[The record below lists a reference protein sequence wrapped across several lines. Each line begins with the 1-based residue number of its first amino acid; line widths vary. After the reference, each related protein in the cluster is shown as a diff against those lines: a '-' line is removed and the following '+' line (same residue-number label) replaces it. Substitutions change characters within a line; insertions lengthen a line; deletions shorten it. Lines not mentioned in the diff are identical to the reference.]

1 MPAVTPEQNRRRRL
15 LACAGALLLIVIAMV
30 VFRSQTHGE
39 FYDTKVRLHSKVVPP
54 SDDLILLAIDESSVR
69 HDSPNG
75 PWPWERY
82 VHAGIAEYCREA
94 DVVAF
99 DIGFFETEDLRIDQL
114 FADAVADLR
123 TNEGCHV
130 VTLCY
135 LFDDTIRRSTPSD
148 LKGRIPTGDPDVSIP
163 DAVNHLDADMPY
175 DSLFSNLL
183 YLAQANFPRD
193 SYGEYAVVARW
204 GDAIIPSLALAAVMA
219 RSDIPPDAVHLQ
231 GDRSL
236 DVISGSYKL
245 SPRGTVYYP
254 VSGKEFEGHRYCTMS
269 DFSTALNRDRR
280 NGSTSLFKDSALGIE
295 AGIKQ
300 AMPND
305 PIVRENR
312 VLVVDESIFKDRIV
326 LVGSTATGVLRDFEK
341 SPRGEGTSGMFIHAD
356 MINNLLNRRQFWN
369 WSFSWDLLPVLLL
382 GFLPAFMGSDRP
394 WRLFVGSL
402 FVWIAYMA
410 TTIALLFGFAWLLP
424 WLWPTLALIF
434 STVLLASLAWAG
446 EQMRRRELE
455 AMEASKQ
462 QFTDMLV
469 HDLKGRIS
477 TMTMSLSLIEERV
490 PEEFRPTKLFTTTNS
505 SATRLLTQVNALLDI
520 RKIEEG
526 RMQLNLA
533 PVNLREVIE
542 EVVREYQPGAN
553 LINLSIVTH
562 IDPGINRPAEIDAD
576 IFQRILA
583 NLIWNALQYAKRG
596 SEVVVGVRPVTE
608 NGYEVY
614 VANRGKTISPAV
626 ASKLF
631 KPFSTGTNAE
641 KNVKTVS
648 TGLGLAFCRLAAE
661 AHGGSVR
668 LNSPWAPH
676 EDGVEVV
683 LRIPFEQ
690 P

>member
-1 MPAVTPEQNRRRRL
+1 MPVLTFEQNRRRRL
-15 LACAGALLLIVIAMV
+15 LACAGALLFIVIAMAI
-30 VFRSQTHGE
+30 FRVQTHGE
-39 FYDTKVRLHSKVVPP
+39 FYDTKVRLHSNVVPP

-69 HDSPNG
+69 HDSRNG
-75 PWPWERY
+75 AWPWQRY
-82 VHAGIAEYCREA
+82 VHAGIAEYCGQSK
-94 DVVAF
+94 VVAF
-99 DIGFFETEDLRIDQL
+99 DIGFFEEKDKRSDQL
-114 FADAVADLR
+114 FADTVLDLGA
-123 TNEGCHV
+123 NEDCHV
-130 VTLCY
+130 VSVCY
-135 LFDDTIRRSTPSD
+135 LFEQMVRGKVPA
-148 LKGRIPTGDPDVSIP
+148 LVKGMITSGDPEVSMP
-163 DAVNHLDADMPY
+163 DAVNHLDANLPY
-175 DSLFSNLL
+175 ASLFSNST

-204 GDAIIPSLALAAVMA
+204 EGHIIPSLALAAVMA
-219 RSDIPPDAVHLQ
+219 SRDIPPDAVRLER
-231 GDRSL
+231 DRKL
-236 DVISGSYKL
+236 DVISPSYKL
-245 SPRGTVYYP
+245 TPRGTVYYP
-254 VSGKEFEGHRYCTMS
+254 VTGEEYNGHRYVTMS
-269 DFSTALNRDRR
+269 DFSNALYRDRR
-280 NGSTSLFKDSALGIE
+280 SGSTSLFKDSALGLE

-300 AMPND
+300 AMPED
-305 PIVRENR
+305 PIVRDNR

-341 SPRGEGTSGMFIHAD
+341 SPRGEGTPGMFIHAD
-356 MINNLLNRRQFWN
+356 MINNLLHGRQFWN
-369 WSFSWDLLPVLLL
+369 WPFVWDLLPTILL
-382 GFLPAFMGSDRP
+382 GLLPAFMGSDRP

-410 TTIALLFGFAWLLP
+410 TTLALLFGVAWLLP
-424 WLWPTLALIF
+424 WMWPTLALIC
-434 STVLLASLAWAG
+434 STVVLASLAWAG
-446 EQMRRRELE
+446 EQVRRRDLE

-477 TMTMSLSLIEERV
+477 TMSMSLSLIEERV

-533 PVNLREVIE
+533 PVNMRDVIE

-553 LINLSIVTH
+553 LINLSIVEH
-562 IDPGINRPAEIDAD
+562 IDPAIERPAVIDAD

-596 SEVVVGVRPVTE
+596 SEVVVGMRPVTE
-608 NGYEVY
+608 AGFEVY
-614 VANRGKTISPAV
+614 VANRGKPISPAI
-626 ASKLF
+626 AAKLF

-668 LNSPWAPH
+668 LNSPWEPH

-683 LRIPFEQ
+683 LRVPFEQ
-690 P
+690 A